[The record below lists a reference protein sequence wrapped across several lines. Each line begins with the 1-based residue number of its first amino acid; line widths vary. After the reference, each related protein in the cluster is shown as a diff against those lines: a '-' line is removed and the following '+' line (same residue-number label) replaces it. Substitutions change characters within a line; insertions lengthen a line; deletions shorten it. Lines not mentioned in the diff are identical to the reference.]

1 MTVIREDQ
9 ELLAELARLNKQLV
23 TFAWRLME
31 ARLAA
36 AEHYEVASWLVDL
49 AEAIQARGQRQDAG
63 VVEGEIVEDSSD
75 SSGNAASHR
84 EQ

>member
-1 MTVIREDQ
+1 VIREDR

-49 AEAIQARGQRQDAG
+49 AEAIQARGQRQDGLPRVFRTA
-63 VVEGEIVEDSSD
+63 VFSFFYAAICDS
-75 SSGNAASHR
+75 R
-84 EQ
+84 